1 MGQRNFGAEVNTDG
15 TYGAACG
22 TGPAAKGSSDTLPMV
37 FWVRNYKHRN
47 QIVPKPLELKL
58 VHEDQNIID
67 PKQMELKKKKHR
79 RNNQEHFPSINGIQK
94 WRDIWHTQL
103 MVEFS
108 ALNSRCTNL

>member
-1 MGQRNFGAEVNTDG
+1 LGQRNFGAEVNTDG

-67 PKQMELKKKKHR
+67 PKQMELKKKNIPWAWLLARVFNIDVETCINQNLDKHS
-79 RNNQEHFPSINGIQK
+79 Q
-94 WRDIWHTQL
+94 
-103 MVEFS
+103 
-108 ALNSRCTNL
+108 